1 MKDKS
6 KFHTNSAKNESLLNE
21 ISFLKERF
29 LLSAKSGS
37 QVQRKSQSRP
47 GADPGEVKWVNFH
60 PPFLSPPSFFFFL
73 IPQPGFGSITL
84 LQKFTPHFKILDPRL
99 QTATKFASTA
109 NHGAVNNSAHL
120 NSVTSIPEG
129 LNVKRSDPRI
139 SHEMVTLKV
148 NTSKPQQPGAF
159 VIEHQTE
166 KSAVL
171 RRKVVIP
178 FPSVSG
184 LELDERKIT
193 LDTSEPPRMFYKR
206 KNESRVNSAWS
217 EHFENLNPAGS
228 SLSSTTNKTRVQ
240 FQLQQPNE
248 SFSTLIH
255 SDGNLKK
262 AAEAGIQETYTHSSQ
277 EMLEP
282 EAFSP
287 VAKDATLVRAA
298 V

>member
-1 MKDKS
+1 M
-6 KFHTNSAKNESLLNE
+6 
-21 ISFLKERF
+21 KERF
-29 LLSAKSGS
+29 LLSAKSGFQAAS
-37 QVQRKSQSRP
+37 TK
-47 GADPGEVKWVNFH
+47 E
-60 PPFLSPPSFFFFL
+60 
-73 IPQPGFGSITL
+73 IT
-84 LQKFTPHFKILDPRL
+84 I

-129 LNVKRSDPRI
+129 LSIKRSDPQV
-139 SHEMVTLKV
+139 SHEMFTLKV

-171 RRKVVIP
+171 RKKVVTP
-178 FPSVSG
+178 FPSVLG

-193 LDTSEPPRMFYKR
+193 LDTSEQPQMFYKR
-206 KNESRVNSAWS
+206 KNEPRVNSMCSGHS
-217 EHFENLNPAGS
+217 ENFNPAGS
-228 SLSSTTNKTRVQ
+228 SLSSATKKTQVQ
-240 FQLQQPNE
+240 IQLQQANE

-262 AAEAGIQETYTHSSQ
+262 ATKAGIRETYTHSSQ

-282 EAFSP
+282 EAFFP

-298 V
+298 QLAVLELLKQPDGTRDAMWLIKMFNGIQQQFKKSLRQRMSSVPVTLVDKEE

>member
-1 MKDKS
+1 MKEKS

-29 LLSAKSGS
+29 LLSAKSGFDS
-37 QVQRKSQSRP
+37 ASAK
-47 GADPGEVKWVNFH
+47 E
-60 PPFLSPPSFFFFL
+60 
-73 IPQPGFGSITL
+73 IT
-84 LQKFTPHFKILDPRL
+84 I

-120 NSVTSIPEG
+120 NSVTSILEG
-129 LNVKRSDPRI
+129 LNVKRSDPRV
-139 SHEMVTLKV
+139 SHEMFTLKV

-171 RRKVVIP
+171 RKKVVIP
-178 FPSVSG
+178 FPSVLG

-193 LDTSEPPRMFYKR
+193 LDTSEPPQMFYKR
-206 KNESRVNSAWS
+206 KNESRVKSAWS
-217 EHFENLNPAGS
+217 EHFENFNPAGS
-228 SLSSTTNKTRVQ
+228 SLSSTTNETRVQ
-240 FQLQQPNE
+240 IQLQQPNE

-262 AAEAGIQETYTHSSQ
+262 AAEAGTRETYTHSSQ
-277 EMLEP
+277 EMLEL
-282 EAFSP
+282 EEFFP
-287 VAKDATLVRAA
+287 VAEDATLVRAA
-298 V
+298 HLAVLELLKQPDGNRDVTWLIKMFKGFQQQFKKSLSQRMSSVPVSLFDTEE

>member
-1 MKDKS
+1 MKEKS
-6 KFHTNSAKNESLLNE
+6 IFHTNSTKNESLLNE

-29 LLSAKSGS
+29 LLSAKAG
-37 QVQRKSQSRP
+37 
-47 GADPGEVKWVNFH
+47 FH
-60 PPFLSPPSFFFFL
+60 SLSAKK
-73 IPQPGFGSITL
+73 IT
-84 LQKFTPHFKILDPRL
+84 I

-120 NSVTSIPEG
+120 NSVTTIPEG
-129 LNVKRSDPRI
+129 LNVKRADPRI
-139 SHEMVTLKV
+139 SHEMFTLKV

-171 RRKVVIP
+171 RKKVVIP
-178 FPSVSG
+178 FPSVLG

-193 LDTSEPPRMFYKR
+193 LDTSQPPQMFYKR

-217 EHFENLNPAGS
+217 EHFENFNPEGS

-240 FQLQQPNE
+240 IQLQQPNE

-255 SDGNLKK
+255 SDGNLKRT
-262 AAEAGIQETYTHSSQ
+262 ADTRIRETYTHSSQ

-282 EAFSP
+282 EVFQVLSSCQRRDVSSHSTARRLGTTKTTGWKQRCN
-287 VAKDATLVRAA
+287 VADKNVQRDPATVQEIFKPKN
-298 V
+298 VQCSS